1 MNEITK
7 IDLFWQRVTTARSL
21 AANLLFL
28 LIVLIV
34 LVAILGSIFSGS
46 ELPDPEG
53 KALVLDPQGPI
64 VEQVSGSLDPLDLVL
79 YGPPTRGVNARDL
92 LFALKTAKE
101 DDRIKHIILKLD
113 NIDGT
118 GQTVLYDVGQALQE
132 LKDSGKNI
140 VAVADYYNQSSYYLA
155 SFANEIVLHP
165 DGEIYI
171 GGYSRIRTYYKSLI
185 DKLEVTVNLFQ
196 VGTYKSAMEPYIRE
210 SMSEAAREANIAYM
224 KVLWDSW
231 MAVVS
236 NNRNL
241 ESEDIQNFSD
251 TYDDLVIQENGNTA
265 KAALNYNLAD
275 KLLNRNQQRDYLV
288 GLVGSDEAEK
298 SFAQVSLNDYLT
310 VAKIDEET
318 NRSRNKIAVVVASGS
333 ILDGSQPPGVIGGDS
348 TALLLS
354 EAHKD
359 EEVKAIVL
367 RVDSGG
373 GSAFASEVIRR
384 NSCC

>member
-64 VEQVSGSLDPLDLVL
+64 VEQVSGSLDPLNFVL
-79 YGPPTRGVNARDL
+79 YGPPTPGVNARDL

-101 DDRIKHIILKLD
+101 DERIKHIILKLD
-113 NIDGT
+113 NIGGT

-171 GGYSRIRTYYKSLI
+171 VGYSRIRTYYKSLI
-185 DKLEVTVNLFQ
+185 DKLE
-196 VGTYKSAMEPYIRE
+196 
-210 SMSEAAREANIAYM
+210 
-224 KVLWDSW
+224 
-231 MAVVS
+231 
-236 NNRNL
+236 
-241 ESEDIQNFSD
+241 
-251 TYDDLVIQENGNTA
+251 
-265 KAALNYNLAD
+265 
-275 KLLNRNQQRDYLV
+275 KLLKFSN
-288 GLVGSDEAEK
+288 
-298 SFAQVSLNDYLT
+298 
-310 VAKIDEET
+310 I
-318 NRSRNKIAVVVASGS
+318 
-333 ILDGSQPPGVIGGDS
+333 
-348 TALLLS
+348 
-354 EAHKD
+354 
-359 EEVKAIVL
+359 
-367 RVDSGG
+367 
-373 GSAFASEVIRR
+373 
-384 NSCC
+384 